1 MGPRR
6 LVLTRRATRDL
17 RAHYDYI
24 FKFDPIAAKRLL
36 DEINKKIEWIAELGI
51 TGVPRSFFPGL
62 RAFPFK
68 NRCIYFT
75 ITDEAIIVL
84 RVLHGRQNTSPDD
97 FSESDL

>member
-6 LVLTRRATRDL
+6 LVLTKRALRDL

-24 FKFDPIAAKRLL
+24 LEFDPVAAKRLL
-36 DEINKKIEWIAELGI
+36 HEINRKMEWIAELGI
-51 TGVPRSFFPGL
+51 TGAPRSFIPGL

-75 ITDEAIIVL
+75 ISDEAITVL
-84 RVLHGRQNTSPDD
+84 RVMHGRQNISPDD
-97 FSESDL
+97 FPESDL